1 VFVPLWLLGLINLG
15 IYFQNEELSDR
26 IGSIIGLMLAF
37 IAYIP
42 TIRSAIPPSS
52 NLVFMEV
59 MVYLQSLASFATF
72 IHSFRISE
80 QKNFKLNWVA
90 TPEYWFT
97 VLVTA
102 GSFIFVLVLM
112 LIHYFYW

>member
-1 VFVPLWLLGLINLG
+1 MKSKEDKKIVDIKYFKYAYFNIPMFKSPFNSLITVFVPLWLLGLINLG
-15 IYFQNEELSDR
+15 IYFQDENLSDR

-52 NLVFMEV
+52 SIVFMEV

-72 IHSFRISE
+72 IHSFRIKS
-80 QKNFKLNWVA
+80 
-90 TPEYWFT
+90 
-97 VLVTA
+97 
-102 GSFIFVLVLM
+102 
-112 LIHYFYW
+112 